1 MGTARAR
8 WRKQSM
14 KLATFIIKATGKKT
28 IGVYQNDRYLDVVAL
43 DSTIPNSMQEV
54 LAVGAD
60 ALQKIQNAAQGADG
74 SQHAYSA
81 EDVELAAP
89 VRPGKIIHTSCN
101 FDAHLSELTKW
112 EATEWKEHG
121 WDQFHF
127 EHPTGFLEAPSCVVG
142 SGVGIEIPRFT
153 KQLDYEIEVG
163 IVIGRTCKNVP
174 VEDAM
179 DCVAGLM
186 IFNDVSARDIQAREH
201 ANNVIL
207 MGKSFDGSCPFGPWL
222 VTLDELDNPNDL
234 DMKMYLNG
242 ELRQSSNTSATHYN
256 MAELVSWWSN
266 MTLEPGDVITTG
278 SPPGVIS
285 GMKNPQWM
293 KSGDVM
299 ECHVEGLGCLVT
311 PVL

>member
-1 MGTARAR
+1 
-8 WRKQSM
+8 M
-14 KLATFIIKATGKKT
+14 KLSTFIIKATDQKT
-28 IGVYQNDRYLDVVAL
+28 VGVFQDDKYLDVVAL
-43 DSTIPNSMQEV
+43 SDGIIPNSMLDV
-54 LAVGAD
+54 LNGGDTV
-60 ALQKIQNAAQGADG
+60 LQQVREIVSGTDG
-74 SQHAYSA
+74 SVHAYSA
-81 EDVELAAP
+81 EEVELCSP

-101 FDAHLSELTKW
+101 FDAHLNELTGW
-112 EATEWKEHG
+112 EASEWKEHG

-127 EHPTGFLEAPSCVVG
+127 EHPTGFLEAPSCVAG
-142 SGVGIEIPRFT
+142 SGVGVAIPRFT
-153 KQLDYEIEVG
+153 EQLDYEIEVG
-163 IVIGRTCKNVP
+163 IVIGKTAKNIS

-179 DCVAGLM
+179 GCVVGLM

-222 VTLDELDNPNDL
+222 VTLDELEDPNKL

-242 ELRQSSNTSATHYN
+242 ELRQNSNTSATHYN
-256 MAELVSWWSN
+256 MAELVSWWSH

-285 GMKNPQWM
+285 GMKEPVWM
-293 KSGDVM
+293 KSGEVM
-299 ECHVEGLGCLVT
+299 ECQVEGLGTLVT

>member
-1 MGTARAR
+1 
-8 WRKQSM
+8 M
-14 KLATFIIKATGKKT
+14 KLATFTIKATGQKT
-28 IGVYQNDRYLDVVAL
+28 IGVYQDDKYLDLVAL
-43 DSTIPNSMQEV
+43 DSTIPNSMLEVLGAGAGALQQIQEV
-54 LAVGAD
+54 ASGANGD
-60 ALQKIQNAAQGADG
+60 
-74 SQHAYSA
+74 QHTYTD
-81 EDVELAAP
+81 EEVELQSP

-101 FDAHLSELTKW
+101 FDAHLSELEGW
-112 EATEWKEHG
+112 EADEWQDHG
-121 WDQFHF
+121 WDKFHF
-127 EHPTGFLEAPSCVVG
+127 EHPTGFLEASSCIVG

-153 KQLDYEIEVG
+153 EQLDYEIEVG
-163 IVIGRTCKNVP
+163 IVIGKTCKNVSI
-174 VEDAM
+174 EDAM
-179 DCVAGLM
+179 DSVAGLM

-222 VTLDELDNPNDL
+222 VTLDELDDPNNL

-242 ELRQSSNTSATHYN
+242 ELRQNSNTNATHYK
-256 MAELVSWWSN
+256 MAELVSWWSH

-285 GMKNPQWM
+285 GMKDPQWM

-299 ECHVEGLGCLVT
+299 ECHVEGLGALVT

>member
-1 MGTARAR
+1 
-8 WRKQSM
+8 M
-14 KLATFIIKATGKKT
+14 KLTTFVIKATGRKT
-28 IGVYQNDRYLDVVAL
+28 VGVYQNDRYLDLVAL
-43 DSTIPNSMQEV
+43 DSAVPDSMVDV
-54 LAVGAD
+54 LEGGAD
-60 ALQKIQNAAQGADG
+60 ALDKIRAVAKGADG

-81 EDVELAAP
+81 EEIELQSP

-101 FDAHLSELTKW
+101 FDAHLDELTEW
-112 EATEWKEHG
+112 EASEWQEHG
-121 WDQFHF
+121 WDEFHF
-127 EHPTGFLEAPSCVVG
+127 EHPTGFLEAPSCIVG

-163 IVIGRTCKNVP
+163 IVIGRKCKNVS
-174 VEDAM
+174 VAEAM
-179 DCVAGLM
+179 DNVAGLM

-222 VTLDELDNPNDL
+222 VTLDEIDDPNNL

-242 ELRQSSNTSATHYN
+242 ELRQNSNTSATHYN
-256 MAELVSWWSN
+256 MAELVSWWSH

-285 GMKNPQWM
+285 GMKDPQWM

-299 ECHVEGLGCLVT
+299 ECQVESLGCLVT

>member
-1 MGTARAR
+1 
-8 WRKQSM
+8 M
-14 KLATFIIKATGKKT
+14 KLATFTIKATGQKT
-28 IGVYQNDRYLDVVAL
+28 IGVYQGDKYLDLAAL
-43 DSTIPNSMQEV
+43 DSTIPNSM
-54 LAVGAD
+54 LAVLDGGAS
-60 ALQKIQNAAQGADG
+60 ALQKIQEAANGASGD
-74 SQHAYSA
+74 QHAYTA
-81 EDVELAAP
+81 EEVELQSP

-101 FDAHLSELTKW
+101 FDAHLSELEGW
-112 EATEWKEHG
+112 EADEWQDHG
-121 WDQFHF
+121 WDKFHF
-127 EHPTGFLEAPSCVVG
+127 EHPTGFLEASSCIVG

-153 KQLDYEIEVG
+153 EQLDYEIEVG
-163 IVIGRTCKNVP
+163 IVIGKTCKNVS

-179 DCVAGLM
+179 DSVAGLM

-222 VTLDELDNPNDL
+222 VTLDELDDPNTL
-234 DMKMYLNG
+234 EMKMYLNG
-242 ELRQSSNTSATHYN
+242 ELRQNSNTNATHYK
-256 MAELVSWWSN
+256 MAELVAWWSQ

-285 GMKNPQWM
+285 GMKDPQWM
-293 KSGDVM
+293 KSSDVM

>member
-1 MGTARAR
+1 
-8 WRKQSM
+8 M
-14 KLATFIIKATGKKT
+14 KLATFIIKATGQKT
-28 IGVYQNDRYLDVVAL
+28 IGVYQNEKYLDLVAL
-43 DSTIPNSMQEV
+43 DGSVPNSM
-54 LAVGAD
+54 LAVLDGGA
-60 ALQKIQNAAQGADG
+60 ATLAKVQGVAEAADG

-81 EDVELAAP
+81 EEVELQAP

-101 FDAHLSELTKW
+101 FDAHLSELTEW

-121 WDQFHF
+121 WDAFHF
-127 EHPTGFLEAPSCVVG
+127 EHPTGFLEAPSCIVG

-163 IVIGRTCKNVP
+163 IVIGKTCKNVS
-174 VEDAM
+174 VDEAM

-222 VTLDELDNPNDL
+222 VTLDELEDPNNL
-234 DMKMYLNG
+234 EMKMYLNG
-242 ELRQSSNTSATHYN
+242 ELRQNSNTNATHYK
-256 MAELVSWWSN
+256 MAELVSWWSH

-299 ECHVEGLGCLVT
+299 ECKVEGLGCLVT

>member
-1 MGTARAR
+1 
-8 WRKQSM
+8 M
-14 KLATFIIKATGKKT
+14 KLSTFFVKATGQQT
-28 IGVYQNDRYLDVVAL
+28 IGVFQEHKYLDIASL
-43 DSTIPNSMQEV
+43 SDGAIPTTMLEV
-54 LAVGAD
+54 LNIGD
-60 ALQKIQNAAQGADG
+60 RALRQIANIASAADG
-74 SQHAYSA
+74 SRDSYTA
-81 EDVELAAP
+81 EEVELQAP

-101 FDAHLSELTKW
+101 FDAHLDELSGW
-112 EATEWKEHG
+112 EASEWKKHG
-121 WDQFHF
+121 WDKFHF
-127 EHPTGFLEAPSCVVG
+127 EHPTGFLEASSCVAG
-142 SGVGIEIPRFT
+142 SGVGIEIPCFT
-153 KQLDYEIEVG
+153 EQLDHEIEVG
-163 IVIGRTCKNVP
+163 MVIGKTTKDVS
-174 VEDAM
+174 VKDAM
-179 DCVAGLM
+179 GCVVGLM

-222 VTLDELDNPNDL
+222 VTLDEVEDPNNL

-242 ELRQSSNTSATHYN
+242 ELRQNSNTRATHYN
-256 MAELVSWWSN
+256 MAELVSWWSQ

-285 GMKNPQWM
+285 GMKDPVWM

>member
-1 MGTARAR
+1 
-8 WRKQSM
+8 M
-14 KLATFIIKATGKKT
+14 KLSTFIVRATGQET
-28 IGVYQNDRYLDVVAL
+28 IGVFQENKYLDIVTLSDGA
-43 DSTIPNSMQEV
+43 IPTTMLEV
-54 LAVGAD
+54 LNIGD
-60 ALQKIQNAAQGADG
+60 SALRHIATIASTADG
-74 SQHAYSA
+74 SRDSYTA
-81 EDVELAAP
+81 EEVELQAP

-101 FDAHLSELTKW
+101 FDAHLDELSGW
-112 EATEWKEHG
+112 EASEWKEHG
-121 WDQFHF
+121 WDKFHF
-127 EHPTGFLEAPSCVVG
+127 EHPTGFLEASSCVAG

-153 KQLDYEIEVG
+153 KQLDHEIEVG
-163 IVIGRTCKNVP
+163 MVIGKTTKDVS
-174 VEDAM
+174 VKAAM
-179 DCVAGLM
+179 SCVAGLM

-222 VTLDELDNPNDL
+222 VTLDELADPNNL

-242 ELRQSSNTSATHYN
+242 ELRQSSNTKATHYN
-256 MAELVSWWSN
+256 MAELVSWWSQ

-285 GMKNPQWM
+285 GMKDPVWM

>member
-1 MGTARAR
+1 
-8 WRKQSM
+8 M
-14 KLATFIIKATGKKT
+14 KLATFTIKSTGRKT

-43 DSTIPNSMQEV
+43 DSSIPNSMLQV
-54 LAVGAD
+54 LDGGAPVLEKIRAVA
-60 ALQKIQNAAQGADG
+60 NAAEG
-74 SQHAYSA
+74 SQHTFSA
-81 EDVELAAP
+81 EDVELSAP

-101 FDAHLSELTKW
+101 FDAHLSELTEW

-121 WDQFHF
+121 WDAFHF
-127 EHPTGFLEAPSCVVG
+127 EHPTGFLEASSCIVG

-163 IVIGRTCKNVP
+163 IVIGKTCKNLTVD
-174 VEDAM
+174 EAM
-179 DCVAGLM
+179 DYVAGLM

-222 VTLDELDNPNDL
+222 VTLDELENPNNL
-234 DMKMYLNG
+234 EMKMYLNG
-242 ELRQSSNTSATHYN
+242 ELRQNSNTNATHYK
-256 MAELVSWWSN
+256 MAELVSWWSQ